1 MKRAF
6 VVIAAGVA
14 LGSSAFAQDVR
25 GLGLGGALVP
35 GPGLGAFN
43 PAYGAYPPDGRGGGL
58 VLPLGLLNFFV
69 NPTLNILD
77 FATNPSRYQNP
88 GDPTSPEFNALA
100 AFDQATHLNTFIL
113 NPVPAPR
120 EINVNISSTGVTLTD
135 QNGAAL
141 AYNFSSGGAVRGGA
155 STVGAAP
162 LFRIPFGVGPLQFGL
177 GVFVNFSGPSL
188 AVSSRLQADVIAGG
202 GKLPADSKYPD
213 AVVGGVQ
220 ASAGISFDAAF
231 STSFSLPEAAP
242 GVVVYAGGRGAGFY
256 GLAFVEGTLTGS
268 VNADSSGDLN
278 KASTDYK
285 LTLFRADPTNGGF
298 GFGLNAD
305 VGAAVDLPGAI
316 LNLPELEKLNV
327 GLGIV
332 GLVDY
337 YTWNGQEQTTT
348 SAGTSSP
355 VTATRAGGGFD
366 PLVTFNMAG
375 TFSLASGL
383 RVLALGDV
391 QFGRGE
397 FAAHL
402 GGEAQLGLFSLRGGI
417 GYQNGFRFGLGG
429 SVDVSQNIGFD
440 LALTTHQAP
449 FYNYTDFGI
458 ALAVRFRL

>member
-1 MKRAF
+1 MKRALIVF
-6 VVIAAGVA
+6 ATA
-14 LGSSAFAQDVR
+14 LTLTSPALAQDVR

-88 GDPTSPEFNALA
+88 SDPASPEFNALA

-120 EINVNISSTGVTLTD
+120 EINLNLSSAGVTLTD

-141 AYNFSSGGAVRGGA
+141 NYNFSSGGAVRGGA
-155 STVGAAP
+155 STIGAAP
-162 LFRIPFGVGPLQFGL
+162 LLRVPFGIGGLQFGL

-188 AVSSRLQADVIAGG
+188 AVDPQLQSDVVTGG
-202 GKLPADSKYPD
+202 GRLPANAKYPN

-231 STSFSLPEAAP
+231 SAALSLPEAAP

-256 GLAFVEGTLTGS
+256 GLAYVEATVKGS
-268 VNADSSGDLN
+268 VTADSSGDLD
-278 KASTDYK
+278 KAKADYSV
-285 LTLFRADPTNGGF
+285 TLFRADPTNGGF

-305 VGAAVDLPGAI
+305 AGVAVDLPGAL
-316 LNLPELEKLNV
+316 LNLPELEKLNI

-355 VTATRAGGGFD
+355 VAATRSGGGFD
-366 PLVTFNMAG
+366 PLVTLNVAG
-375 TFSLASGL
+375 TFSLANGL
-383 RVLALGDV
+383 RVLAISDL

-397 FAAHL
+397 FALHL
-402 GGEAQLGLFSLRGGI
+402 GAEAQWGLFSLRSGLGF
-417 GYQNGFRFGLGG
+417 QNGLRFGLGG
-429 SVDVSQNIGFD
+429 SLDLTPSIGLDV
-440 LALTTHQAP
+440 ALTTHQAP
-449 FYNYTDFGI
+449 FYNYTDFGV